1 MAEAELTGALGQSR
15 QCDVLVAQVGDYV
28 AMEASV
34 QTMPRTVAA
43 GDVASIRA
51 MAEGSQE
58 EADQRPGFAPPA
70 GLEPAT
76 CRIDLDQL
84 AIVGGCRVIPSY
96 KAINDDRCWQGLAV
110 SGRIRCVNDA

>member
-1 MAEAELTGALGQSR
+1 
-15 QCDVLVAQVGDYV
+15 
-28 AMEASV
+28 MEASV

-51 MAEGSQE
+51 IAR
-58 EADQRPGFAPPA
+58 ALKKRPIRGPDLLPPA

-84 AIVGGCRVIPSY
+84 AIVGGCRVIPSC

-110 SGRIRCVNDA
+110 SGPIRCVNDA